1 MISHK
6 PYVCVLLRMQGY
18 WPGLEAAESSAS
30 YLSVL
35 TLGEIRKKLTRMPL
49 SKRRTGLET
58 WLETELRERFRDRV
72 LAIDEEVAGRWG
84 LLAANAKKNGK
95 ALSVIDGLLA
105 ATANQH
111 NLTIVSRNVSDFAD
125 ASS

>member
-1 MISHK
+1 M
-6 PYVCVLLRMQGY
+6 
-18 WPGLEAAESSAS
+18 EAADESAS